1 MEIIEVWKE
10 IPNFEDYEISTK
22 GNIRYKN
29 NKKEKHKSYCRD
41 RYMVSLNGKSLYV
54 HRLVAQTFIPNPNN
68 YTVVNHIDEDPLNNH
83 VDNLEWCTQKHNINH
98 GTCQQRRSEKVRKC
112 TILEYDS
119 NGVLIKE
126 YPSLNWLHKNGFTA
140 IWHRIARNSNNRL
153 YNGHYWIRSTEV
165 LDDFTRNNISIIKT
179 IKLPIK

>member
-1 MEIIEVWKE
+1 MVSTEDWVDIEGYFPYKINRNGDIINS
-10 IPNFEDYEISTK
+10 IT
-22 GNIRYKN
+22 
-29 NKKEKHKSYCRD
+29 NKLKHKSLVRD
-41 RYMVSLNGKSLYV
+41 RYMVSLNRKSLYV

-119 NGVLIKE
+119 NSVLIKE

-165 LDDFTRNNISIIKT
+165 LEDFTRNNISIIKT